1 MLLNKIDLL
10 DSLIMLRQ
18 RTNAAT
24 DQHIAFLQPG
34 QKRRRINKVTDFGCL
49 NDKVLARVF
58 SKQLPDEFHRKE

>member
-24 DQHIAFLQPG
+24 DQHIAFFAAGPEE
-34 QKRRRINKVTDFGCL
+34 
-49 NDKVLARVF
+49 A
-58 SKQLPDEFHRKE
+58 SH

>member
-10 DSLIMLRQ
+10 NSLIMLRQ
-18 RTNAAT
+18 RANAAT
-24 DQHIAFLQPG
+24 DQHIAFLQIC

-49 NDKVLARVF
+49 NDKVFARVL